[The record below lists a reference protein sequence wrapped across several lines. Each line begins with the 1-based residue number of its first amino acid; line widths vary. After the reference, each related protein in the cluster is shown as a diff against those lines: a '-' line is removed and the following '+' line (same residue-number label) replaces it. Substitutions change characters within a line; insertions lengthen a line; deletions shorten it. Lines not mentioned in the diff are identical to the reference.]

1 MKYKNPFK
9 SSFWIHLIDR
19 KIGRTIGLLA
29 YFKQSL
35 MASTVLLVYLLIWS
49 SFAPLQNEFI
59 FTAIASSAFLTFIST
74 NIYDSY
80 SRKIIGGQFVGVV
93 VGVVLWYLLH
103 YLQGIFPAYTKELFI
118 VVISL
123 SAGMAL
129 FFMAVLNFEHPP
141 GAGTAMAFVIHRSSP
156 VLNDFLF
163 IIILSC
169 LLAATHVLLK
179 RHHLIRDLVGKH
191 PETVKMGRFS
201 RVSRRLN
208 RSKQKNKK

>member
-1 MKYKNPFK
+1 MTYNNPLK
-9 SSFWIHLIDR
+9 APFWKHLIDR

-35 MASTVLLVYLLIWS
+35 MATSVLLIYLLVWS
-49 SFAPLQNEFI
+49 AFAPLQNEFI
-59 FTAIASSAFLTFIST
+59 FTAIASSTFLTFIST

-93 VGVVLWYLLH
+93 VGAVLWYLLH
-103 YLQGIFPAYTKELFI
+103 YLQVVFPGYTKELFI

-156 VLNDFLF
+156 VMNDFLF

-191 PETVKMGRFS
+191 PGTAKIGRFARIS
-201 RVSRRLN
+201 NRLKKP
-208 RSKQKNKK
+208 KQNFKE